1 MINTTVMIMSEQDKI
16 NLFRTMIAEY
26 MLRKSDEV
34 ESDRLRI
41 INRISVYSLSSDDY
55 YDLLV
60 NSTRDDT
67 TKTIF
72 REIKSIIDI
81 YLR

>member
-1 MINTTVMIMSEQDKI
+1 MSEHDKI
-16 NLFRTMIAEY
+16 NLFLTMITEY
-26 MLRKSDEV
+26 MLRKSDEI

-55 YDLLV
+55 FDLLV